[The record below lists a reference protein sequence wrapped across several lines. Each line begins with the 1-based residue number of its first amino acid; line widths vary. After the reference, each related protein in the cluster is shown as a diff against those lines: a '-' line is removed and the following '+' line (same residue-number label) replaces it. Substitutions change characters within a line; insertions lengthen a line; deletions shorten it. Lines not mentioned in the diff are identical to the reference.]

1 MGGPRKELM
10 KKKKGIVATGGM
22 SNKADANW
30 SELKKIDLQCPYC
43 DRDPFKQRDRLKM
56 HIERHH
62 KEELEKEFNAESGGK
77 EVKIDAKDAV
87 KMLAQKQKDLL
98 EMKLAEKSKQQSDK
112 AKGIDPSAIN
122 INTTTTNPKDRSAK
136 KIIVD
141 TAPVVRASVKP
152 VSYTHLRAHET

>member
-22 SNKADANW
+22 SSKPDANFL
-30 SELKKIDLQCPYC
+30 ELKKKSATSLQCPYC

-62 KEELEKEFNAESGGK
+62 KEELEKESGEGGK
-77 EVKIDAKDAV
+77 VDAKDAV

-98 EMKLAEKSKQQSDK
+98 EVKLAEKSKQQSDK
-112 AKGIDPSAIN
+112 AKGIDSSSEI
-122 INTTTTNPKDRSAK
+122 TNVKDRSAK
-136 KIIVD
+136 KIVVD
-141 TAPVVRASVKP
+141 SAPGNKSVSETTANDTRRVC
-152 VSYTHLRAHET
+152 E

>member
-98 EMKLAEKSKQQSDK
+98 EMELA
-112 AKGIDPSAIN
+112 
-122 INTTTTNPKDRSAK
+122 
-136 KIIVD
+136 
-141 TAPVVRASVKP
+141 
-152 VSYTHLRAHET
+152 